1 MTIFDYLCP
10 GLVDTSY
17 PRKGNLFLVMG
28 LRRKEVFE
36 VVKN

>member
-17 PRKGNLFLVMG
+17 PRKGNLFLDKDRG
-28 LRRKEVFE
+28 ERRCLR
-36 VVKN
+36 